1 MEQNRLTA
9 IFIAALAV
17 SGAVIALIV
26 NRNPSLAGALFP
38 PFFWPLGLALL
49 YDVASR
55 PLVHQ
60 GKLPELPMQARFI
73 GVIAG
78 AIVYQLVRTVLPGA

>member
-1 MEQNRLTA
+1 MPQNRLT
-9 IFIAALAV
+9 IVFVAALAL
-17 SGAVIALIV
+17 SGAVVAFIV
-26 NRNPSLAGALFP
+26 SRNPSLEQSAFP

-49 YDVASR
+49 FDIASR
-55 PLVHQ
+55 PLIHQ

-78 AIVYQLVRTVLPGA
+78 AIVYQLTRMVLPAA

>member
-1 MEQNRLTA
+1 MAQDRLTVL
-9 IFIAALAV
+9 FVAALAL
-17 SGAVIALIV
+17 SGAVIALVV
-26 NRNPSLAGALFP
+26 NRNPSLEGALFP
-38 PFFWPLGLALL
+38 PFFWPLGVALL

-60 GKLPELPMQARFI
+60 GRLPELPMQARFI

-78 AIVYQLVRTVLPGA
+78 AIVYQLVRIVLPSA